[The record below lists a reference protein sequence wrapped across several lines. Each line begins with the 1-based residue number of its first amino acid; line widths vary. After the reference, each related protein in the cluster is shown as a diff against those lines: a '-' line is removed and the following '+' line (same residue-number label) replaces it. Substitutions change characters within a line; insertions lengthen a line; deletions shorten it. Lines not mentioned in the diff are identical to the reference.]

1 MARFVPWLR
10 AGSAGIVPLGT
21 LPMAPPKILV
31 VDDNQELL
39 SLLTQLFE
47 EAGYQVVPATKGR
60 AALDAVKAQKPQAA
74 VLDILLPDMMGYHLA
89 DQLRKDL
96 PALPLVFVTGV
107 FKGGRH
113 ALEARQ
119 KYGAAAYFEKPFEAA
134 KLIEAMA
141 KLVPPEKKTGA
152 GSIEDAFEVELDI
165 DVDDEG
171 PQDALE
177 LTGRIKV
184 TGGGNLTAEIR
195 GDKLTAAAMPRGQ
208 ATGMRPP
215 PPSHPA
221 NRPPPPPRA
230 ATEGGGTS
238 RRGELKDNLPSL
250 ITAFYLSKETGELGV
265 QRGKVKKVVYF
276 ENGTPVFAL
285 SNLAADRFGQF
296 LVRVGKI
303 KPEQFQDATTVAAA
317 SKRRTGDVLVER
329 GLLKDTERLYY
340 VGQQVKAIIY
350 SLFGWEDGTYVMS
363 FKDKATAESI
373 KLDVHPANLIVR
385 GVKKL
390 YKPERLRRLLP
401 PEERLIPSLQPA
413 YALHEVELEKWEAE
427 FLPKVDGTRTAA
439 ELISMAGRPES
450 VVTGFLVSLV
460 ALSILE
466 RRS

>member
-1 MARFVPWLR
+1 
-10 AGSAGIVPLGT
+10 
-21 LPMAPPKILV
+21 MAPPKILV

-47 EAGYQVVPATKGR
+47 ESGYSVIAAGKGR
-60 AALDAVKAQKPQAA
+60 TALDAAKAGKPQAA
-74 VLDILLPDMMGYHLA
+74 VLDLLLPDMMGYHLA
-89 DQLRKDL
+89 DQLRKEQ
-96 PALPLVFVTGV
+96 PRLPLVFVTGV
-107 FKGGRH
+107 FKGGKH

-134 KLIEAMA
+134 KLIEAVA
-141 KLVPPEKKTGA
+141 QLVPPEKQKPA
-152 GSIEDAFEVELDI
+152 ASSIEDAFEVELDI

-171 PQDALE
+171 PQDAME

-195 GDKLTAAAMPRGQ
+195 GENLTASPMHREK
-208 ATGMRPP
+208 ATG
-215 PPSHPA
+215 A
-221 NRPPPPPRA
+221 RPPPPPPASRPPPAARA
-230 ATEGGGTS
+230 PPAGGTS
-238 RRGELKDNLPSL
+238 RRGELTDNLPSL

-276 ENGTPVFAL
+276 EKGTPVFAL

-303 KPEQFQDATTVAAA
+303 KPEQLQDAAQVAAA
-317 SKRRTGDVLVER
+317 SRRRTGDVLVER
-329 GLLKDTERLYY
+329 GLLQETERLYY

-350 SLFGWEDGTYVMS
+350 SLFGWEDGTYLMS

-390 YKPERLRRLLP
+390 YKPERLRRLLA
-401 PEERLIPSLQPA
+401 PEDRLIPSMQPA
-413 YALHEVELEKWEAE
+413 YALNEIDLEKWEAE
-427 FLPKVDGTRTAA
+427 LLPRVDGTRTVAQLLA
-439 ELISMAGRPES
+439 MAGRPEH
-450 VVTGFLVSLV
+450 VLYGFLYSLVSLS
-460 ALSILE
+460 LLE